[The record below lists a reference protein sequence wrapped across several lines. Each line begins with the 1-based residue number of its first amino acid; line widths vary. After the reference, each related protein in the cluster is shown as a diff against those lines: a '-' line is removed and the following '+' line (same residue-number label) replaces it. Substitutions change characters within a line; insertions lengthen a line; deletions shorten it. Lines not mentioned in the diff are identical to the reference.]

1 MSRPWLVEG
10 SAQTARLPD
19 TAGWNAVGLSVRR
32 RSRFVSEFQEKM
44 STPGLGVVG
53 VGVGVGVSVGVLVGV
68 GVVGVL
74 VAVGVVVA
82 VGVAVAAPWRRSS
95 SNTTHLPLTRGA
107 RWSPL
112 SLLMVKT
119 SIVGCWALAR
129 GGAPLRVARTRHS
142 VPIRPR

>member
-44 STPGLGVVG
+44 STPGLGVAG
-53 VGVGVGVSVGVLVGV
+53 VGAGVGVS
-68 GVVGVL
+68 
-74 VAVGVVVA
+74 VGVVVA
-82 VGVAVAAPWRRSS
+82 VGVAVAAAWRRSS